1 MDHSPVAG
9 FPVLAPRIA
18 PVWAANRKG
27 LLKPDNR
34 TMRLLIDF
42 FPIALFVAA
51 YKLHDIYMATAVLMA
66 ATVVQTGIIYA
77 VDRKLQTLHKITL
90 VLVIVFG
97 ALTLLLHDER
107 FIKWKPT
114 VLYTSMAI
122 VLGAALWGWKK
133 NFLKMLLGTQLNL
146 PTPVWDRLTVIWIG
160 YFLFMSAINAYV
172 AAYYSTEAWV
182 NFKLWGYAFPVIFIV
197 GQGLYISRYLKD
209 DDSEA
214 SKS

>member
-1 MDHSPVAG
+1 MLPSVGPSC
-9 FPVLAPRIA
+9 
-18 PVWAANRKG
+18 
-27 LLKPDNR
+27 KPDNWA
-34 TMRLLIDF
+34 MRLLIDF

-51 YKLHDIYMATAVLMA
+51 YKLHDIYVATAVLMV
-66 ATVVQTGIIYA
+66 ATLVQTGIIYA
-77 VDRKLQTLHKITL
+77 VDRKLQTIHKVTL

-133 NFLKMLLGTQLNL
+133 NFLQMLLGSQLTL
-146 PTPVWDRLTVIWIG
+146 PEPVWDRLTVVWIL
-160 YFLFMSAINAYV
+160 YFLFMAATNAYV

-197 GQGLYISRYLKD
+197 GQGFYISRYLKD
-209 DDSEA
+209 DSEP
-214 SKS
+214 SKP